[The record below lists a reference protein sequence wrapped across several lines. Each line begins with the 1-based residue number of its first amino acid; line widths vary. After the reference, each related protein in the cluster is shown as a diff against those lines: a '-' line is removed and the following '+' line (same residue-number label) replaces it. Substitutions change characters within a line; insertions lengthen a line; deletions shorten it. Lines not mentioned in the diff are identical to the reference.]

1 MLLQGK
7 IRGRCKRNY
16 GKEAYELKQKY
27 PELRWAI
34 IGERLGIT
42 NARGSAL
49 TYEKN
54 IKKK

>member
-27 PELRWAI
+27 PELKWTI
-34 IGERLGIT
+34 ISERLGVT
-42 NARGSAL
+42 NSRGRAL
-49 TYEKN
+49 NYEKN
-54 IKKK
+54 IKK